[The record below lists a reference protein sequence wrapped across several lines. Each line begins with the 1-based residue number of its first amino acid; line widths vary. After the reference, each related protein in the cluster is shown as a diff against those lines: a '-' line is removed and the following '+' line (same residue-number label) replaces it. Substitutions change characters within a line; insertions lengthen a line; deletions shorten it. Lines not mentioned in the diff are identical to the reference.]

1 MTHQQYLKLAIPL
14 ILSGLSV
21 PLLGAVDTA
30 VAGRLEQA
38 AYIGGVAVGSLIF
51 NNMYWLFGFL
61 RVSTTG
67 FTAQALGAKQDD
79 QLAYACF
86 RPMLIAL
93 VMGVIFIIAQKPILL
108 ASMQLI
114 GGSEAVLQQASIYF
128 NIRIWGAPFA
138 LINYVITGW
147 LLGMSKVKWT
157 LVSQLL
163 VNVLNMLLSIWFALV
178 LQYGV
183 AGIAVATLVSEIFG
197 VIIGLLIMRYSGR
210 LSLEHLRLGKLFEP
224 GHAKRMLVVNRDLF
238 LRTVCL
244 LIMTSL
250 FMAQGARMDET
261 TLAGNAILLQ
271 LHYLLAYVF
280 SGLANAS
287 SIIAGRAVGE
297 GSHQGYRRAYSLS
310 AVWGVMFAVL
320 LALLLLSFPT
330 GIISFFTANPEVQ
343 LVVREHMVWIA
354 LYSIAGVWGLQL
366 EGIFSGVTQVWAI
379 RNGIFISLL
388 IYVPAQWLA
397 VIYLGNHGLWLA
409 FVTFHLM
416 RTVCTSVYTRKVE
429 RLVCQ
434 T

>member
-1 MTHQQYLKLAIPL
+1 MTHQQYFKLAIPL
-14 ILSGLSV
+14 ILSGLSI

-30 VAGRLEQA
+30 VAGRLEHA

-79 QLAYACF
+79 QLAYACL

-93 VMGVIFIIAQKPILL
+93 LTGMVFIIVQKPILL
-108 ASMQLI
+108 ASIQLI
-114 GGSEAVLQQASIYF
+114 GGSELVLQQASIYF

-138 LINYVITGW
+138 LTQYIITGW

-163 VNVLNMLLSIWFALV
+163 VNVLNMLLSVGFALY
-178 LQYGV
+178 LDLGV

-197 VIIGLLIMRYSGR
+197 VIVGFIIMRYSR
-210 LSLEHLRLGKLFEP
+210 KWSLEQLKLGKLFEP
-224 GHAKRMLVVNRDLF
+224 SHAKRMLVVNRDLF

-244 LIMTSL
+244 LTMTSL
-250 FMAQGARMDET
+250 FMVQGARMDEL

-287 SIIAGRAVGE
+287 SILAGQALGA
-297 GSHQGYRRAYSLS
+297 GSYRSYRRSYTLS
-310 AVWGVMFAVL
+310 AVWGTIFAVL
-320 LALLLLSFPT
+320 LASILLGFPS
-330 GIISFFTANPEVQ
+330 GIISLFTANHEVQ
-343 LVVREHMVWIA
+343 LVVREHMIWIA
-354 LYSIAGVWGLQL
+354 LYS
-366 EGIFSGVTQVWAI
+366 
-379 RNGIFISLL
+379 
-388 IYVPAQWLA
+388 
-397 VIYLGNHGLWLA
+397 
-409 FVTFHLM
+409 
-416 RTVCTSVYTRKVE
+416 
-429 RLVCQ
+429 
-434 T
+434 